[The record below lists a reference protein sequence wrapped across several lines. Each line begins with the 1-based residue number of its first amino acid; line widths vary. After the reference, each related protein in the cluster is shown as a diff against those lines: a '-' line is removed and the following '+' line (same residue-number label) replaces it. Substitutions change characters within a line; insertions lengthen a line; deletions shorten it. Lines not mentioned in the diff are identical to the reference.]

1 METRIKPFKLV
12 LGVLYRFLLQ
22 RGYAGVNFIAM
33 LELDTLLDISD
44 SLLSKPE
51 TRIEF
56 FISNSLQNSLLKIQ
70 LIKAPK
76 HLKSLSQPSLT
87 HHLTNALID
96 PLL

>member
-22 RGYAGVNFIAM
+22 RGYAGVNYIAM
-33 LELDTLLDISD
+33 LKLDTLLDISD

-56 FISNSLQNSLLKIQ
+56 FIPNCLQNSLLKIQ

-76 HLKSLSQPSLT
+76 HLKCLSQPSLAY
-87 HHLTNALID
+87 HLTNALID